1 MVLMRLLTGII
12 LIACT
17 VEVAAAQHLGG
28 PTDDLDKLSVEE
40 LFTLQVTSVGRKA
53 QQLSKAPAAV
63 FVLTAEDIRRSGA
76 TCIPEALRWVPGLTV
91 LRVDGRSWVVSAR
104 GSARLYANKMLVMID
119 GRSLYTPL
127 FSGVVWDAIN
137 VPLQEIERIEVVR
150 GPGAVMWGPNAVD
163 GVINIITRRARAAIG
178 GQATVATGNELLA
191 GAEAGWGVAPND
203 RLAYRVWGRTEYRN
217 PAYSSPGSY
226 LLDDLYPWQ
235 GPSVNNLGEATGG
248 MGFRI
253 DGQPDDRDQWTAQG
267 NIYKTGRHD
276 PLAFATVIPDD
287 VAVQS
292 ARTNYSGG
300 SLGGQWT
307 RTSSAGTESNVQFSF
322 ARDNLDYPFIGGATD
337 NFNADFQQRRRTGE
351 GNELY
356 WGFGFQQYADATY
369 SNQLIALVPPDF
381 RYRSGDV
388 VVRDEWQ
395 FVPNR
400 LLASA
405 GVRIDYNSYH
415 HVEYQPSLRL
425 LYTPSQRQSA
435 WLAVSRAVRLP
446 NRFDRDMLGD
456 AGSVI
461 VDGLPIDGVYYPVH
475 KLLSEVERSAEAGY
489 RIQSGQKWS
498 VDAAVFWSYYKSLV
512 AFNGPSAPINLG
524 TDDAPI
530 LQFPA
535 WPDNAGAG
543 RSYGAE
549 IWGLWQAAPG
559 WRLIPSYSYLNES
572 WWLPA
577 SGDLTYSWDRIRS
590 NLHHQGTLRS
600 QIDLSRHWRLDLMAR
615 ARSRDTAFALP
626 GAFLVDARLA
636 WLPTKSGEFSL
647 GVQDLT
653 GRHVLE
659 TYSEGPFVAIPTER
673 TFVIRWSQRF

>member
-1 MVLMRLLTGII
+1 MRVLTSVILL
-12 LIACT
+12 ACT
-17 VEVAAAQHLGG
+17 VEVAVAQQVGA

-91 LRVDGRSWVVSAR
+91 LRVDGRSWVVAAR

-119 GRSLYTPL
+119 GRSLYTPM

-163 GVINIITRRARAAIG
+163 GVINIITKRARTSIG
-178 GQATVATGNELLA
+178 GQATVATGNELLG
-191 GAEAGWGVAPND
+191 GAEAGWGASLSD
-203 RLAYRVWGRTEYRN
+203 KLAYHVWGRTEYRN
-217 PAYSSPGSY
+217 PADSSPGSY
-226 LLDDLYPWQ
+226 LLDDVFPWH
-235 GPSVNNLGEATGG
+235 GPSVTNLGAASGG
-248 MGFRI
+248 LGFRV
-253 DGQPDDRDQWTAQG
+253 DGQPDDRDQWTVQG
-267 NIYKTGRHD
+267 DIYRAARHD
-276 PLAFATVIPDD
+276 PLAFGIAMPDY
-287 VAVQS
+287 VGQQS

-307 RTSSAGTESNVQFSF
+307 RTSSAGTESTLRFSF
-322 ARDNLDYPFIGGATD
+322 KHDNLDYPFLEGDTA
-337 NFNADFQQRRRTGE
+337 NVNVDFQQRTHTGE

-356 WGFGFQQYADATY
+356 WGLGFQQYSDSTDPSQYLAM
-369 SNQLIALVPPDF
+369 VPAAF
-381 RYRSGDV
+381 RYRAGDIV
-388 VVRDEWQ
+388 LRDEWQ
-395 FVPNR
+395 FVPGR
-400 LLASA
+400 FLGSA
-405 GVRIDYNSYH
+405 GIRIDYNSYH

-425 LYTPSQRQSA
+425 LYTPSAQQSA
-435 WLAVSRAVRLP
+435 WLAVSRAVRQP
-446 NRFDRDMLGD
+446 NRFDRDMLLDGG
-456 AGSVI
+456 AVMAE
-461 VDGLPIDGVYYPVH
+461 GLPVEIVSYPVH

-489 RIQSGQKWS
+489 RIQSGQRWS
-498 VDAAVFWSYYKSLV
+498 LDASIFWSYYKTLV
-512 AFNGPSAPINLG
+512 AFHSPSTPVNLG
-524 TDDAPI
+524 TDEAPI
-530 LQFPA
+530 LELPQ

-543 RSYGAE
+543 RSYGVE
-549 IWGLWQAAPG
+549 VSGVWQAAPG
-559 WRLIPSYSYLNES
+559 WRVIPSYSYIDES

-577 SGDLTYSWDRIRS
+577 SGDLTYAWDRTRS
-590 NLHHQGTLRS
+590 NLHHQATLRS

-626 GAFLVDARLA
+626 GAFLMDVRLA

-647 GVQDLT
+647 AIQDLT
-653 GRHVLE
+653 GRQVLE

-673 TFVIRWSQRF
+673 TFVVRWSQRF